1 MRPTIAAQRFPPAFS
16 PMASKMSC
24 RRSTCP
30 FVCSRCS
37 SNPERSSCDSASFA
51 SLGNALTRRFSASYK
66 SLSSSKYNSLSD
78 NFAIEILQRDWA
90 GSNFDF
96 TWIEIQQS
104 IQASSENH
112 TWLAADFEKIA
123 KTDWK
128 TNREPTC
135 QDFSEKG
142 LRFIRE
148 PISRISR
155 SHKNRELAACREE
168 RNQLRDKIVD
178 GALSSSE

>member
-1 MRPTIAAQRFPPAFS
+1 MARETFP
-16 PMASKMSC
+16 
-24 RRSTCP
+24 
-30 FVCSRCS
+30 
-37 SNPERSSCDSASFA
+37 
-51 SLGNALTRRFSASYK
+51 
-66 SLSSSKYNSLSD
+66 
-78 NFAIEILQRDWA
+78 IEILQRDRA

-96 TWIEIQQS
+96 TWIEIPQS

-112 TWLAADFEKIA
+112 AWLAADFEKIA

-135 QDFSEKG
+135 QDLCEKG

-155 SHKNRELAACREE
+155 RHKNRELGSCRYGKAISCEIKLWMKHWPRPRSSPPAYRTCCHSSGSEKALPAIRSETSSPKGVDASE
-168 RNQLRDKIVD
+168 RQSRVRTAD
-178 GALSSSE
+178 SSFYRLKS